1 MGLDLTLYCK
11 PKSISY
17 NDYDHHIELAYGRK
31 TWAISDFFTED
42 CGCEVIQDD
51 YLYRVTKGD
60 WEYFMA
66 VVRPVFTNRFVV
78 NMLESYNEFED
89 EDEYGITE
97 ELIKYCLNTIFNSS
111 YCLGPMWEAR
121 AAYRWFQADKKVR
134 IAFEAGADV
143 FIERSY
149 QKGEVNGQNCQN

>member
-17 NDYDHHIELAYGRK
+17 DDYDHHIELAYGRK
-31 TWAISDFFTED
+31 TWAISNFFTDD
-42 CGCEVIQDD
+42 CGCEMIQDD
-51 YLYRVTKGD
+51 YLYRVTEND
-60 WEYFMA
+60 WDYFMD
-66 VVRPVFTNRFVV
+66 VVTPIFTNEFIV
-78 NMLESYNEFED
+78 NIIENYNESED

-97 ELIKYCLNTIFNSS
+97 GIIGYCLDMMFDGP
-111 YCLGPMWEAR
+111 YYLGPVWEAR
-121 AAYRWFQADKKVR
+121 AAYRWFQADRKVR

-149 QKGEVNGQNCQN
+149 QKGKTNGQNNQN